1 MPLIRRVGRLHS
13 ILPAG
18 ENNNSLFALD
28 TNGTLKIATTFDYE
42 SNSFNYLVT
51 VQAKDELNATT
62 EGNFTVTLLDVYEPS
77 RENHTIDLNATVS
90 LEMIW
95 VEPGTFTMGSDSSE
109 SGHDANEAPQHE
121 VTFTKG
127 FYLGKH
133 EVTQAQY
140 LAVMGVNPSHF
151 GGDLDLP
158 VEMISQADAIA
169 FANQLTQIVR
179 QAGNLPGGWKYDLPT
194 ESEWEYACR
203 AGTTTSRYWGD
214 SVDSAY
220 ANYFGN
226 GINRT
231 VPVGQYPPNQWGF
244 HDMLGN
250 VWEWTLGAQGGYPSG
265 SVIDPVDSTSGYA
278 NNRGN
283 SWKQGVGYLRSAK
296 RGLWTFPNHSTY
308 PTSGMNEVGFRLSFR
323 QLSLPPTNLNSTTVL
338 TIAENQP
345 TGTIVGEFNA
355 TDPEGGA
362 ITYHLVSGEGDGNNS
377 LFTLDQNGKLKTA
390 AVLDYEAGSRLS
402 IRVQAKDE
410 LNATV
415 EGNFTVTLL
424 DVYEPSRENH
434 TIDLNSTVDLEMIW
448 VEPGTFTM
456 GSPETEVGRN
466 ADRETE
472 HNVTLTTGFYLGKY
486 EVTQAQYEAVMAG
499 NTDGLNATPS
509 NWPNNPDRPVEKVS
523 YDDIQKFL
531 TRLNEQQSENLPNGW
546 AYVLPT
552 EAQWEYA
559 CRAGTTTA
567 YSWGGSITTDNANYS
582 DSGYSLTRDVGLY

>member
-1 MPLIRRVGRLHS
+1 M
-13 ILPAG
+13 
-18 ENNNSLFALD
+18 
-28 TNGTLKIATTFDYE
+28 
-42 SNSFNYLVT
+42 
-51 VQAKDELNATT
+51 
-62 EGNFTVTLLDVYEPS
+62 
-77 RENHTIDLNATVS
+77 
-90 LEMIW
+90 
-95 VEPGTFTMGSDSSE
+95 
-109 SGHDANEAPQHE
+109 
-121 VTFTKG
+121 
-127 FYLGKH
+127 
-133 EVTQAQY
+133 
-140 LAVMGVNPSHF
+140 
-151 GGDLDLP
+151 
-158 VEMISQADAIA
+158 
-169 FANQLTQIVR
+169 
-179 QAGNLPGGWKYDLPT
+179 PT

-283 SWKQGVGYLRSAK
+283 SWKQGAGYLRSAK

-434 TIDLNSTVDLEMIW
+434 TVDLNSTVDLEMIW

-456 GSPETEVGRN
+456 GVRTEVVATN
-466 ADRETE
+466 ETE
-472 HNVTLTTGFYLGKY
+472 HNVTLTKDFTW
-486 EVTQAQYEAVMAG
+486 V
-499 NTDGLNATPS
+499 NT
-509 NWPNNPDRPVEKVS
+509 R
-523 YDDIQKFL
+523 
-531 TRLNEQQSENLPNGW
+531 
-546 AYVLPT
+546 
-552 EAQWEYA
+552 
-559 CRAGTTTA
+559 
-567 YSWGGSITTDNANYS
+567 
-582 DSGYSLTRDVGLY
+582 